1 MEWFRKITASIKAKL
16 LLSFV
21 GISLIIL
28 IAGLFSIFPIQ
39 QLKNSMTH
47 IGKDNLQSLIRIS
60 TIKEA
65 QSQIMAAERTLLI
78 RQLSDQD
85 IRQVNYDMIASAYVD
100 AQRAAE
106 GFEDLNL
113 TPDQLAAWRSFR
125 DAWDLWTSKQND
137 LLDILRKQEELLSQ
151 GIRGGRQF
159 DRIANQ
165 AFELAFSEIRPY
177 REQANRHLDELV
189 AMIRRNAIAAV
200 DESLR
205 VADNNLLWQQISIAA
220 AFVAAVVLGVY
231 LSRKIARP
239 ILQGV
244 NYITK
249 VADGNL
255 RHNVDPY
262 LLEQRGEIGLLANAI
277 QKLIE
282 SQRGEVNVFKSIA
295 NGDYTSNVDMR
306 SGQDELG
313 MAVGQMLD
321 VTNETLAKVNSAVT
335 QVTYGA
341 SAINNASQTLSQG
354 AIETASSL
362 EEISA
367 SISQIGEK
375 TRANASLADE
385 ADNLAGSSRAAV
397 DRGYDAVAEMIMAMK
412 DLQAT
417 SAQIASVVKLID
429 DIAFQTNLLALN
441 AAVEA
446 ARAGRHG
453 RGFSIVADE
462 VRSLAGRSA
471 KAAKDTA
478 QMLEKT
484 VEKLEKG
491 ATLAEHTDS
500 VLREIVDN
508 AAKVADLFREI
519 AKSSNEQSLGIG
531 QIANGLSQI
540 DRVTQHNTLS
550 ANETATAAIALLRQ
564 AEGLRTMM
572 ERFRLRRGGSKDA
585 LFPREKTRQSAPSD
599 LEPTR
604 LNPPR
609 NHIALPGGKEDAPRK
624 LFNDENDLL
633 P

>member
-1 MEWFRKITASIKAKL
+1 MRTLRKLTASIKAKL
-16 LLSFV
+16 FFSFLFISMIALLGGAMTTIPFR
-21 GISLIIL
+21 SLE
-28 IAGLFSIFPIQ
+28 
-39 QLKNSMTH
+39 NSLLQ
-47 IGKDNLQSLIRIS
+47 IGHDNLQSLLRIS
-60 TIKEA
+60 IIKDA

-78 RQLSDQD
+78 RQLSDQN
-85 IRQVNYDMIASAYVD
+85 IRNENYQIIDKAYED
-100 AQRAAE
+100 AQKASE
-106 GFEDLNL
+106 GFEQLGL
-113 TPDQLAAWRSFR
+113 TPEQLRTWRSFR
-125 DAWDLWTSKQND
+125 EAWNAWSAKQGE
-137 LLDILRKQEELLSQ
+137 LREILHKQEELLSQ

-165 AFELAFSEIRPY
+165 AFDLAFSELREY
-177 REQANRHLDELV
+177 RDQANHHLDELV
-189 AMIRRNAIAAV
+189 DMIRDNAKTAV
-200 DESLR
+200 NVSLATAQTYR
-205 VADNNLLWQQISIAA
+205 KWQQGFLVAAFFLSIA
-220 AFVAAVVLGVY
+220 FGMW
-231 LSRKIARP
+231 LSGLIAKP
-239 ILQGV
+239 ILKGV
-244 NYITK
+244 GYITR

-255 RHNVDPY
+255 RHDVEPT
-262 LLEQRGEIGLLANAI
+262 LLNQSGETGLLANAI

-282 SQRGEVNVFKSIA
+282 SQRREVSVFKSIA
-295 NGDYTSNVDMR
+295 AGDYTSSIELR
-306 SGQDELG
+306 SNQDELG
-313 MAVGQMLD
+313 QAVGQMLN
-321 VTNETLAKVNSAVT
+321 VTNDALGQVNVAAN

-375 TRANASLADE
+375 TRANAASADE
-385 ADNLAGSSRAAV
+385 ADKLAASSRHAV
-397 DRGYDAVAEMIMAMK
+397 DRGYEAVAEMIAAMK
-412 DLQAT
+412 DLQTT
-417 SAQIASVVKLID
+417 SAQIATVVKLID

-484 VEKLEKG
+484 VNKLEKG

-519 AKSSNEQSLGIG
+519 AKSSNEQSQGIG

-540 DRVTQHNTLS
+540 DRVTQHNTLTAS
-550 ANETATAAIALLRQ
+550 ETASAAMALLRQ
-564 AEGLRTMM
+564 AEGLRSMM
-572 ERFRLRRGGSKDA
+572 EHFRLRKGKHTDA
-585 LFPREKTRQSAPSD
+585 IEREKARMSELPPMRRQFEIDMDKKPRGKYLSP
-599 LEPTR
+599 PTS
-604 LNPPR
+604 R
-609 NHIALPGGKEDAPRK
+609 N
-624 LFNDENDLL
+624 NTY
-633 P
+633 